1 MNITHTHAKWQ
12 AVILWMVAITTAF
25 GQSQGPSEIT
35 VGGVHIKGVP
45 TDWGHRHVIFSNPGT
60 EAEAIKAGTHDRWLK
75 IVNDPRYVIQQL
87 QRQQPGQGPA
97 AAQVAGLS
105 PAAPPA
111 AGGDTPDKKRKHR
124 DWSMDLGPGSML
136 ANTFPAKWSF
146 GTTTANCASDFV
158 VFPTGSNGSP
168 TQATIVAYN
177 NLYAGC
183 GGTVPSVYWQYNA
196 NSIGSD
202 LSPVLSADGTQVA
215 FMSHNLGGGSIVP
228 DTGGSDALVILKWAA
243 NSSLVSLSPVSAAS
257 YRNCT
262 APCMTTLATEGL
274 DGNSSPFYDYVNDAI
289 YVGNSSGA
297 LYKLTGVF
305 NGTPAAASSP
315 WPVTVAGSGLSSP
328 VLDAVSGLVMVG
340 SLNGHFYSVNSST
353 GAVAGTSSQ
362 LDALNGIYDAP
373 LVDSSAAMV
382 YAFAGYDGNSG
393 CSDGLGH
400 TGCSGV
406 FQFPVGFS
414 SGAGTETQVGL
425 GYLPLFSGAF
435 DNAYYTSNSSSPT
448 GNLYVC
454 GQTDT
459 NAQQTLNQIPIAANV
474 MGAQTAGSYLVGN
487 GADCSPVTEFYNT
500 SVSTDYLFLSSE
512 AAYQGCTQNA
522 GCLFGFNVT
531 SGTAPDNAEFDT
543 QAGGTSG
550 IVVDNSV
557 GSGTMAGAS
566 QVYFTTLSN
575 TGTCATSGGTGLCGV
590 QDSQTS
596 LYVDWS
602 EFHNTL
608 DHQGFNQ
615 YENVLSP
622 STVGSLGV
630 NWSYTTG
637 YYVYSSSPAVANG
650 VVYVGS
656 QDDNV
661 YALNASTGAKLWSY
675 TTGGQV
681 DSSPAVA
688 NGVVYVGSF
697 DDKVYALNASTGALK
712 WSYTTGNAVYS
723 SPAVANGVVYVG
735 SYDDNVYALN
745 ASTGAKLWSYTTGGR
760 VGSSPA
766 VANGVVY
773 VGSYDD
779 KVYALNASTGAL
791 LWSYATGGD
800 AVVSS
805 PAVANGVVYV
815 GSTDDRFYALN
826 ASTGA
831 LLWSYA
837 TGSSV
842 FSSPAVG
849 NGVVYVGS
857 GDYKVYA
864 LNAITGAL
872 VWSYTT
878 GGDVDSS
885 PAVANGVV
893 YIGSLDDKVY
903 ALNASTGA
911 LLWSY
916 TTGNEVYD
924 SPVVANGV
932 VYVGSDDDK
941 VYAFSLP

>member
-1 MNITHTHAKWQ
+1 MNVTHPHAKRR
-12 AVILWMVAITTAF
+12 ALILWMTATAGAF
-25 GQSQGPSEIT
+25 GQSQAPSEIT

-45 TDWGHRHVIFSNPGT
+45 MDWSHRHVIFSNPGM

-75 IVNDPRYVIQQL
+75 IVNDPRYAIQQL

-97 AAQVAGLS
+97 GAQVASLLA
-105 PAAPPA
+105 AAPPT
-111 AGGDTPDKKRKHR
+111 AGDDTPDKKRKHR
-124 DWSMDLGPGSML
+124 DWSMDLGTGSIP

-146 GTTTANCASDFV
+146 GTTMANCASDFV
-158 VFPTGSNGSP
+158 MFPAGKNGSP
-168 TQATIVAYN
+168 SQATIVAYN

-215 FMSHNLGGGSIVP
+215 FMSHSLSGGPLGIVG
-228 DTGGSDALVILKWAA
+228 DSLVILKWAA
-243 NSSLVSLSPVSAAS
+243 NSSLVSLSPIPAAS

-262 APCMTTLATEGL
+262 APCMTTLFLSGV

-289 YVGNSSGA
+289 YVGSSGGV
-297 LYKLTGVF
+297 LYKFTGVF

-315 WPVTVAGSGLSSP
+315 WPVTVAAGTGLSSP
-328 VLDAVSGLVMVG
+328 VLDAVSGLITVG
-340 SLNGHFYSVNSST
+340 SLNGHLYSVNSST

-382 YAFAGYDGNSG
+382 YAFAGYDGNGS

-406 FQFPVGFS
+406 FQFPVTFS
-414 SGAGTETQVGL
+414 SGAGTEVQVGL

-435 DNAYYTSNSSSPT
+435 DNAYYNSSNASSPT

-474 MGAQTAGSYLVGN
+474 MGAQTASSYPVGN
-487 GADCSPVTEFYNT
+487 GTDCSPVTEFYNT
-500 SVSTDYLFLSSE
+500 SAATDYVFLSSE

-531 SGTAPDNAEFDT
+531 SGAAPDNAEFDT

-557 GSGTMAGAS
+557 GSGTLAGAS
-566 QVYFTTLSN
+566 QIYFTTLSN

-602 EFHNTL
+602 QYRNTL

-615 YENVLSP
+615 YETALSP
-622 STVGSLGV
+622 ATVGGLGLKWSYAPGLSV
-630 NWSYTTG
+630 DSSPAVANGMVYFGAQDDKVYALNASTGALLWSYTTG
-637 YYVYSSSPAVANG
+637 GQVNSSPAVANGVVYIGSNYLYALNASTGALLWRYAGSFENASPAVANGVVYIGSLNDNVYALNASTGALLWSYHTNGDIFYSSPAVANG

-656 QDDNV
+656 DDHNV
-661 YALNASTGAKLWSY
+661 YALNAGTGALLWSY
-675 TTGGQV
+675 TTG
-681 DSSPAVA
+681 
-688 NGVVYVGSF
+688 SF
-697 DDKVYALNASTGALK
+697 
-712 WSYTTGNAVYS
+712 VYS

-745 ASTGAKLWSYTTGGR
+745 ASTGALLWSYPTGSNIF
-760 VGSSPA
+760 SSPA

-773 VGSYDD
+773 VGSLDQSI
-779 KVYALNASTGAL
+779 YALNASTGAL
-791 LWSYATGGD
+791 LWSYRTNGLIS
-800 AVVSS
+800 SS

-815 GSTDDRFYALN
+815 GSDDQHVYALN
-826 ASTGA
+826 AATGA

-837 TGSSV
+837 TNSEVES
-842 FSSPAVG
+842 
-849 NGVVYVGS
+849 
-857 GDYKVYA
+857 
-864 LNAITGAL
+864 T
-872 VWSYTT
+872 
-878 GGDVDSS
+878 

-893 YIGSLDDKVY
+893 YVGADDQH
-903 ALNASTGA
+903 
-911 LLWSY
+911 
-916 TTGNEVYD
+916 
-924 SPVVANGV
+924 
-932 VYVGSDDDK
+932 
-941 VYAFSLP
+941 VYAFALP

>member
-1 MNITHTHAKWQ
+1 MA
-12 AVILWMVAITTAF
+12 AITTAF
-25 GQSQGPSEIT
+25 GQPQAPSEIT

-45 TDWGHRHVIFSNPGT
+45 MDWSHRHVVFSNPGT

-87 QRQQPGQGPA
+87 QRQQSGQGPTG
-97 AAQVAGLS
+97 AQVASLLA
-105 PAAPPA
+105 AAPPSD
-111 AGGDTPDKKRKHR
+111 DTPDKKRKHR
-124 DWSMDLGPGSML
+124 DWSMDLGTGSIP

-158 VFPTGSNGSP
+158 MFPAGKNGSP
-168 TQATIVAYN
+168 SQATIVAYN

-262 APCMTTLATEGL
+262 APCMTTLGPIGSDA
-274 DGNSSPFYDYVNDAI
+274 NSSPFYDYANDAI
-289 YVGNSSGA
+289 YVGDSSGA
-297 LYKLTGVF
+297 LHKFTGVF
-305 NGTPAAASSP
+305 NGTPAVASSP
-315 WPVTVAGSGLSSP
+315 WPVAVAGSGISSP

-340 SLNGHFYSVNSST
+340 SLNGSLYSVNSST
-353 GAVAGTSSQ
+353 GAVAGASHQ
-362 LDALNGIYDAP
+362 LDTEYGIYDAP
-373 LVDSSAAMV
+373 LVDSSAGMV
-382 YAFAGYDGNSG
+382 YAFAGYDGNPS
-393 CSDGLGH
+393 CSDGKGH

-406 FQFPVGFS
+406 FQFPVGFT

-435 DNAYYTSNSSSPT
+435 DNAYYNSSNASSPT

-459 NAQQTLNQIPIAANV
+459 NAQQTLSQIPIASNV
-474 MGAQTAGSYLVGN
+474 MGSEVASSYLVGN

-500 SVSTDYLFLSSE
+500 SVATDYLFLSSE
-512 AAYQGCTQNA
+512 AAYQGCTQSA

-531 SGTAPDNAEFDT
+531 SGTVPDSAEFGAAT
-543 QAGGTSG
+543 GGTSG

-557 GSGTMAGAS
+557 GSGTLAGAS
-566 QVYFTTLSN
+566 QIYFTTLSD
-575 TGTCATSGGTGLCGV
+575 TGTCATSGGTGICGV

-622 STVGSLGV
+622 STVGSLGLD
-630 NWSYTTG
+630 WSYTTG
-637 YYVYSSSPAVANG
+637 NGVYSSPAVANG

-656 QDDNV
+656 GDDKVYALNASTGALLWSYTTGNAVLSSPAVANGVVYVGSDDDKV

-675 TTGGQV
+675 TTGFFV
-681 DSSPAVA
+681 E
-688 NGVVYVGSF
+688 
-697 DDKVYALNASTGALK
+697 
-712 WSYTTGNAVYS
+712 
-723 SPAVANGVVYVG
+723 
-735 SYDDNVYALN
+735 
-745 ASTGAKLWSYTTGGR
+745 
-760 VGSSPA
+760 SSPA

-791 LWSYATGGD
+791 LWSYTTGSYVTS
-800 AVVSS
+800 A

-815 GSTDDRFYALN
+815 GSIDDNVYALN

-831 LLWSYA
+831 LLWSY
-837 TGSSV
+837 
-842 FSSPAVG
+842 
-849 NGVVYVGS
+849 
-857 GDYKVYA
+857 
-864 LNAITGAL
+864 
-872 VWSYTT
+872 TT
-878 GGDVDSS
+878 GYYVTFA

-893 YIGSLDDKVY
+893 YVGSDDDKVY

-916 TTGNEVYD
+916 TTGSAVES
-924 SPVVANGV
+924 SPAVANGV
-932 VYVGSDDDK
+932 VYVGSDDGKVYALNASTGALLWSYTTGSVVYSSPAVANGVVYVGSEDEKVYALNAATGALLWSYTTGNSVLSSPAVANGVVYVGSYDDK
-941 VYAFSLP
+941 VYAFALP